1 MSNCEEVPGAS
12 IWHAKGLAASSSIAQ
27 RMWHHVCLPC
37 TRVITCACHYVFIHV
52 THVHTCFPCVYLSV
66 YLSVA
71 IYPSIHLS
79 IYPSIYVSI
88 YLSVCLYAY
97 VSAFLSCYVYPSIY
111 LPIHPALYIST
122 CLSIYLSIYL
132 CRGCVCPTHV
142 YAFGWT
148 CSCD

>member
-1 MSNCEEVPGAS
+1 MVSNCEEVPGAS

-79 IYPSIYVSI
+79 VYLCI
-88 YLSVCLYAY
+88 YLSIRLSICLCVCLS
-97 VSAFLSCYVYPSIY
+97 VML
-111 LPIHPALYIST
+111 
-122 CLSIYLSIYL
+122 CLSIHLSTYPSSSLYLYLSIHLSIYL

>member
-79 IYPSIYVSI
+79 VYLCI
-88 YLSVCLYAY
+88 YLSIRLSICLCVCLS
-97 VSAFLSCYVYPSIY
+97 VML
-111 LPIHPALYIST
+111 
-122 CLSIYLSIYL
+122 CLSIHLSTYPSSSLYLYLSIHLSIYL